1 MTQQWTLAAEKQQL
15 PVDLFI
21 DGEFQKARSGATF
34 ENRSPIDGRLLG
46 NVAAAAAEDV
56 DAAVRSGLRAFES
69 GSWRWKAPAERKK
82 ILLRLAELIREN
94 NEEIALAETLDVGK
108 PIGDTLSVDGL
119 TAADC
124 FQWYAEAIDKVYGE
138 VAPTAPDRLA
148 LISREPLGVVGAVVP
163 WNYPT
168 IISSWK
174 VAPALASGNSVVLK
188 PAEQSPSTGLI
199 LARLALE
206 AGVPPG
212 VFNVV
217 TGGPAAGEALGRHH
231 DIAKIGFTGSG
242 PVGRKFLQYAGES
255 NGKQIAVEAGG
266 KSPQLILDDV
276 TDLDAAVAAVAW
288 GIFYNAGQTCH
299 AGSRVLVGRGIHDE
313 FLDRL
318 IAFTQETFVPADP
331 LNPATTLGAIV
342 SAEQAEQVMKYIQ
355 IGSESGADLVLGGER
370 AREDTGGT
378 FIKPTIFTNVETSST
393 IAQEE
398 IFGPVL
404 TVTPVTGLEDG
415 ISQANQTGYGL
426 AAAVWTADLPSAH
439 QAAQRLRAG
448 TVWVNTYDEASIMT
462 PFGGFGASGFGRDRS
477 LHALASY
484 TALKTTWINIT

>member
-1 MTQQWTLAAEKQQL
+1 MTKNWTEAAAQAQL
-15 PVDLFI
+15 PTQLFI
-21 DGEFQKARSGATF
+21 DGEFRPARSGKTF
-34 ENRSPIDGRLLG
+34 ANHSPIDGRLLG
-46 NVAAAAAEDV
+46 NVAEGASEDV
-56 DAAVRSGLRAFES
+56 DMAVTSGIRAFED
-69 GSWRWKAPAERKK
+69 GTWRWMDPAERKK
-82 ILLRLAELIREN
+82 VLLRLADLIRAH

-119 TAADC
+119 SAADC
-124 FQWYAEAIDKVYGE
+124 FQWYAEAIDKFYGE
-138 VAPTAPDRLA
+138 VAPTSPDRLA
-148 LISREPLGVVGAVVP
+148 LISREPLGVIGAVVP

-168 IISSWK
+168 IIASWK
-174 VAPALASGNSVVLK
+174 VAPALAAGNSVVLK
-188 PAEQSPSTGLI
+188 PAEQSPSSALI
-199 LARLALE
+199 LARLATE
-206 AGVPPG
+206 AGVPAG

-217 TGGPAAGEALGRHH
+217 TGGPAAGEAVGR
-231 DIAKIGFTGSG
+231 DPLIAKIAFTGSG

-255 NGKQIAVEAGG
+255 NGKQVAVEAGG

-276 TDLDAAVAAVAW
+276 ADLDAAVAAVAW

-299 AGSRVLVGRGIHDE
+299 AGSRVLVGREIHDE

-439 QAAQRLRAG
+439 QAAQRLREIG
-448 TVWVNTYDEASIMT
+448 RASCRE
-462 PFGGFGASGFGRDRS
+462 GA
-477 LHALASY
+477 
-484 TALKTTWINIT
+484 